1 MNDPRLLSIQQFTY
15 TLPENRIAHHPLPRR
30 EDSKLLVYGEGKIV
44 DNTYSAIAEH
54 LPANSLLVFN
64 DTRVFAARL
73 LFQKETRGVVEIFCL
88 SPADEKT
95 EISTAMKNAGS
106 VQWKCLV
113 GGASKWKPGQ
123 VLEKRMTNVILR
135 AKYLEK
141 LPDGFVIELSWTP
154 GELSFSEILQ
164 KLGATPLPPYIKRS
178 AEAEDV
184 SRYQTVFAKAEGSV
198 AAPTAG
204 LHFSESVMKELG
216 RKNIE
221 TSFLTLHVGAGT
233 FKPVKSE
240 KIGGHVMHSEWIEL
254 PLSLLEKL
262 RQKTGEKIIAVGT
275 TSLRTLESIYWIGR
289 KLALGADR
297 IEPLLQWEAYEAEE
311 EISTEK
317 ALDALIQHLR
327 SHKLEKLITQ
337 TGILIAPGYRFRL
350 VNGLVTNFHQPNS
363 TLLLLIA
370 AFIGDEWRKVY
381 DHALQNNYRFLSY
394 GDGSLLFPLSSGQ
407 TLKRR

>member
-1 MNDPRLLSIQQFTY
+1 
-15 TLPENRIAHHPLPRR
+15 
-30 EDSKLLVYGEGKIV
+30 
-44 DNTYSAIAEH
+44 
-54 LPANSLLVFN
+54 
-64 DTRVFAARL
+64 
-73 LFQKETRGVVEIFCL
+73 
-88 SPADEKT
+88 
-95 EISTAMKNAGS
+95 
-106 VQWKCLV
+106 
-113 GGASKWKPGQ
+113 
-123 VLEKRMTNVILR
+123 
-135 AKYLEK
+135 
-141 LPDGFVIELSWTP
+141 
-154 GELSFSEILQ
+154 
-164 KLGATPLPPYIKRS
+164 
-178 AEAEDV
+178 
-184 SRYQTVFAKAEGSV
+184 
-198 AAPTAG
+198 
-204 LHFSESVMKELG
+204 
-216 RKNIE
+216 
-221 TSFLTLHVGAGT
+221 
-233 FKPVKSE
+233 
-240 KIGGHVMHSEWIEL
+240 MHSEWIEL

-337 TGILIAPGYRFRL
+337 TGILIAPGYRFGL

-381 DHALQNNYRFLSY
+381 DHAIQNTYRFLSY
-394 GDGSLLFPLSSGQ
+394 GVGSLLFPLSSGQ